1 MRDFSLPPLVEIPR
15 SGGLANSVY
24 ETAERTPGLPAL
36 ARRGGPDGAERTPD
50 GAEWTPVS
58 AAEFRDEVMA
68 VAKGLLAN
76 GIAFGERIA
85 VMSRTRYEWTLFSY
99 AAWSIGAQ
107 VVPVYPTSSA
117 EQVRWILADAEAAAI
132 VVEHED
138 HAMSV
143 GAACGGLPLRRM
155 WQLDDGCVERLTE
168 EGRDV
173 PDALVHRHRHAVGP
187 ESTATITYTSGTT
200 GRPKGCVITHAN
212 LMAECDTLFAG
223 WSVILAE
230 RGEQP
235 SLLAFLPLSH
245 IYGLMVQ
252 VFCIRNGV
260 TLGHQPDLAPSEL
273 LPAFAS
279 FRPTFVFA
287 VPYIFEKIYSRARQ
301 VAQESGR
308 GDLFDRATD
317 VAVRYAEAIERR
329 HMKTGPGPG
338 PMLRAA
344 HAVFDRMVFTRLRAV
359 LGGRV
364 RYAVSGGSSL
374 RRELGLLFAGA
385 GITVYEG
392 YGLTETTGAVT
403 GQPVGRVRF
412 GTVGRPLPGCAVHI
426 SEEGDVWVRGGVVF
440 SRYHNDP
447 EATEAVLRDGWF
459 ATGDV
464 GHLDD
469 AGYLVITGRKKD
481 IIITSGGKSTSPYV
495 LEERIRAHSM
505 VSQCLV
511 VGDDRPYIAA
521 LITLDPDALHHW
533 LRINGKAEEGG
544 GHARGRSDGPSHPVP
559 DPADQDLHNEI
570 QRAVTAANSAVS
582 RAESIRAFRIL
593 PREFTAA
600 GGMMT
605 PSLKLRRS
613 AIVQAYAEDIEELY
627 TV

>member
-15 SGGLANSVY
+15 SGGLANSVH
-24 ETAERTPGLPAL
+24 ERAERTPDLPAL
-36 ARRGGPDGAERTPD
+36 ARRGGPEGTD
-50 GAEWTPVS
+50 WIQVS
-58 AAEFRDEVMA
+58 AAAFRDEVTA
-68 VAKGLLAN
+68 LAKGLLAN

-85 VMSRTRYEWTLFSY
+85 IMSRTRYEWTLFSY
-99 AAWSIGAQ
+99 AAWTIGAQ

-117 EQVRWILADAEAAAI
+117 EQVRWILADAEVAAV

-155 WQLDDGCVERLTE
+155 WQLDAGCVEQLTE

-173 PDALVHRHRHAVGP
+173 PDALVGRHRNAVGP
-187 ESTATITYTSGTT
+187 DSTATITYTSGTT

-223 WSVILAE
+223 WNTILAE

-301 VAQESGR
+301 VAEESGR
-308 GDLFDRATD
+308 GELFDRATD
-317 VAVRYAEAIERR
+317 VAERYAEAIERR
-329 HMKTGPGPG
+329 HMGRGPGPG

-385 GITVYEG
+385 GITIYEG

-426 SEEGDVWVRGGVVF
+426 GEEGDVWVRGGVVF
-440 SRYHNDP
+440 AGYHNDP
-447 EATEAVLRDGWF
+447 GATGAVLQDGWF
-459 ATGDV
+459 ATGDI

-469 AGYLVITGRKKD
+469 AGHLVITGRKKD

-533 LRINGKAEEGG
+533 LRLRGKEAPAAGSAG
-544 GHARGRSDGPSHPVP
+544 QAGRRADGASHPVP
-559 DPADQDLHNEI
+559 DLADQDLHHEI

-600 GGMMT
+600 GGLVT

-613 AIVQAYAEDIEELY
+613 AIVQAYAQDIEELY

>member
-1 MRDFSLPPLVEIPR
+1 MRDFQVPPVVEIPR
-15 SGGLANSVY
+15 SGGLADSVY
-24 ETAERTPGLPAL
+24 ETAERTPDLPAL
-36 ARRGGPDGAERTPD
+36 ARRGGPDGT
-50 GAEWTPVS
+50 EWTPVS
-58 AAEFRDEVMA
+58 AAAFRDEVMA
-68 VAKGLLAN
+68 LAKGLLAS
-76 GIAFGERIA
+76 GIVFGERVA

-99 AAWSIGAQ
+99 AVWSIGAT

-117 EQVRWILADAEAAAI
+117 EQIRWILADAEVVAI

-143 GAACGGLPLRRM
+143 GTACGGLPLRRM
-155 WQLDDGCVERLTE
+155 WQLDDGCIDRLIE
-168 EGRDV
+168 EGREV
-173 PDALVHRHRHAVGP
+173 PEALVGRHRHAVGP
-187 ESTATITYTSGTT
+187 DSTATITYTSGTT

-212 LMAECDTLFAG
+212 LMVECDTLFAG

-308 GDLFDRATD
+308 GDLFDRAAD
-317 VAVRYAEAIERR
+317 VAQRYAEAIECR
-329 HMKTGPGPG
+329 HMGLGPGPG

-344 HAVFDRMVFTRLRAV
+344 HAVFDRMVFSKLRSV

-385 GITVYEG
+385 GITIYEG

-426 SEEGDVWVRGGVVF
+426 SEDGDIWVRGGVVF

-447 EATEAVLRDGWF
+447 QATEAVLEDSWF
-459 ATGDV
+459 ATGDI

-533 LRINGKAEEGG
+533 LRLRGRDVNGTGGHGG
-544 GHARGRSDGPSHPVP
+544 GRTDAPSHSVP
-559 DPADQDLHNEI
+559 DLSDQELHDEI

-582 RAESIRAFRIL
+582 RAESVRAFRIL
-593 PREFTAA
+593 PGEFTAA
-600 GGMMT
+600 GGLVT

-613 AIVQAYAEDIEELY
+613 AIVKAYARDIEELY